1 MYSQGTKSSSNIIF
15 FTNIFT
21 KSVLKEDHDEV
32 SVNCLPRKFILFS
45 RLGKTDA
52 NFGDLHDA
60 GRLDIVYECI
70 VASLFLSHGLRR
82 DVTFH
87 AVLNGPPKPPLNL
100 KINSAQLY
108 DVRTDAETWRQILK
122 RVISGKSHP
131 GISLDRTSFEAL
143 LKFEAQNRSV
153 YVLEEG
159 GRNIAET
166 VLSEDSVFVLGDHVG
181 LPKKAEAFALRYGEK
196 LSLGKQ
202 PYLAMTCITIINYLL
217 DSRVKD

>member
-1 MYSQGTKSSSNIIF
+1 VT
-15 FTNIFT
+15 
-21 KSVLKEDHDEV
+21 
-32 SVNCLPRKFILFS
+32 CLPRKYILFS

-52 NFGDLHDA
+52 NFSNLHDA

-100 KINSAQLY
+100 KIDGVQLY
-108 DVRTDAETWRQILK
+108 DVRTDANTWHQILK
-122 RVISGKSHP
+122 KVLSGKSHP
-131 GISLDRTSFEAL
+131 GVSVDKTSFEAL
-143 LKFEAQNRSV
+143 VKSEAQDRSV

-166 VLSEDSVFVLGDHVG
+166 EFAEDAVFVLGDHVG
-181 LPKKAEAFALRYGEK
+181 LPKKAEAFVLRYGEK

-217 DSRVKD
+217 DNQVKA